1 MQRCGRHRGHLV
13 FAACCM
19 SASQPRQTACG
30 QCQRYGGARERASRT
45 GHGELNVSMH
55 TEQSSPVHSGSGG
68 AAGTHPRGRPP
79 GRGIEP
85 KAASAVARS
94 PKAWRR
100 CSSNPATHTCSRWAR
115 AALSK
120 FRSLERSR
128 LAAAGSHTPATHS
141 EAAGSLRRRSRGA
154 GPDCLNDFTK
164 GGIPQ
169 FGAVPPGPDSFS
181 KARRATDSPSS
192 SEKTFPVA
200 DACARAAP

>member
-1 MQRCGRHRGHLV
+1 M

-30 QCQRYGGARERASRT
+30 QCQRYGGARERASRA

-141 EAAGSLRRRSRGA
+141 EAAGSLRRRSS
-154 GPDCLNDFTK
+154 
-164 GGIPQ
+164 
-169 FGAVPPGPDSFS
+169 GAV
-181 KARRATDSPSS
+181 SPQ
-192 SEKTFPVA
+192 A
-200 DACARAAP
+200 ARASSPATTPIGPSKDFRKFDPKFAGARSARKFVQNLLDGGKSASKLPV